1 MITIKEGTMKKIK
14 DWSEENIYILADFDR
29 TLTVGSSESSW
40 GILSKSHLVP
50 KKYKEERQ
58 ELYNY
63 YRSIELDE
71 DLDYETKNK
80 LMCEWWMK
88 HINLF
93 VKYQLTEEVV
103 DKAII
108 DPKIMTFRDGAK
120 DFLMHMHKKKVP
132 VIIISAGI
140 GNFIEQFLI
149 KNNCYFD
156 NVYVISNFIKFESG
170 IAVGISDDIIHSLNK
185 NEVSFPKR
193 IKDQITKRS
202 NVILLGDMIGDIR
215 MVIENKRSNALKI
228 GFLEDMVE
236 ENKETYEN
244 NFDIVCTDNTSFT
257 ELLKLISFI

>member
-14 DWSEENIYILADFDR
+14 DWSEETIYVLADFDR

-40 GILSKSHLVP
+40 SILSRSNLILEEY
-50 KKYKEERQ
+50 KKDRQ
-58 ELYNY
+58 ALFDY
-63 YRSIELDE
+63 YRPIELDE
-71 DLDYETKNK
+71 QLNYEIKNK
-80 LMCEWWMK
+80 LIKQWWMK

-140 GNFIEQFLI
+140 GNFIEKFLI
-149 KNNCYFD
+149 KNDCYFD
-156 NVYVISNFIKFESG
+156 NIYIISNFIKFENN
-170 IAVGISDDIIHSLNK
+170 IAVGVADDIIHSLNK
-185 NEVSFPKR
+185 NEVSFSAD
-193 IKDQITKRS
+193 IKELIAERS
-202 NVILLGDMIGDIR
+202 NVILLGDMISDTW
-215 MVIENKRSNALKI
+215 MVSEEKRAKALKI

-236 ENKETYEN
+236 ENKEAYKH